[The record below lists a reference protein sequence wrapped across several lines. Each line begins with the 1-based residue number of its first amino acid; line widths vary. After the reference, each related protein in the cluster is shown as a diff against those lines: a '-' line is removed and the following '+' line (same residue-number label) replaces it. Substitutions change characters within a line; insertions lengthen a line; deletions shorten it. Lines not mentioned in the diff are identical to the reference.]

1 MGDKRQKIQLELAF
15 KSERM
20 GEARR
25 AEEKGT
31 ESSMA
36 EYESES
42 LAESGS
48 LMEVVCEPKNLKQAL
63 RRVKGNG
70 GSPGIDGMKV
80 EELPRWLIENLSRL
94 REELLT
100 GRYRPQAVKRVE
112 IDKPDGGTRKLGI
125 PTVIDRFV
133 QQAVMQV
140 LQ

>member
-42 LAESGS
+42 LAESGGS
-48 LMEVVCEPKNLKQAL
+48 STLLSGLTAEPPCADPHARWCGRGRAVRLPPIPIEGARAPRPAP
-63 RRVKGNG
+63 RRRR
-70 GSPGIDGMKV
+70 SS
-80 EELPRWLIENLSRL
+80 W
-94 REELLT
+94 
-100 GRYRPQAVKRVE
+100 
-112 IDKPDGGTRKLGI
+112 
-125 PTVIDRFV
+125 
-133 QQAVMQV
+133 
-140 LQ
+140 

>member
-42 LAESGS
+42 LAERGS
-48 LMEVVCEPKNLKQAL
+48 LLV
-63 RRVKGNG
+63 
-70 GSPGIDGMKV
+70 
-80 EELPRWLIENLSRL
+80 RL
-94 REELLT
+94 CH
-100 GRYRPQAVKRVE
+100 PA
-112 IDKPDGGTRKLGI
+112 
-125 PTVIDRFV
+125 
-133 QQAVMQV
+133 
-140 LQ
+140 